1 MKKLFHIIIV
11 LFPMIAH
18 SQSWTEAFDLNDR
31 GWDLV
36 ADKDCSR
43 KNENGKYVLKTF
55 KEGSGQFS
63 FMPGFFDVTKDF
75 ILEASFIQ
83 RDGSINNGIG
93 LFWGYSGK
101 MYNEFI
107 FTTNGYYKLGEQGV
121 DEWVK
126 TDLIKPLNEENTL
139 RLEKK
144 GSSLSYFLNA
154 KLLTTNQV
162 ASYGFRAGFINYTN
176 MTLETDNFHFAQE
189 NKMKLAANMPT
200 GLVKEN
206 LGSGV
211 NSTTYDL
218 LPNISVDGR
227 MLYFVRKYHEQ
238 NVGGKED
245 ASDIWVSEWANGQW
259 STAKNVGVP
268 VNSSSVDN
276 LTAVSAG
283 NNTIFLIR
291 GS

>member
-1 MKKLFHIIIV
+1 MKKLFSFLLVLLPIIV
-11 LFPMIAH
+11 Y
-18 SQSWTEAFDLNDR
+18 SQSWTETFDSNNR
-31 GWDLV
+31 GWSLE

-43 KNENGKYVLKTF
+43 KIESGKYVLKTF
-55 KEGSGQFS
+55 KEGSGQFV
-63 FMPGFFDVTKDF
+63 FMPVFFEATKDF
-75 ILEASFIQ
+75 ILEATFIQ

-93 LFWGYSGK
+93 LFWGYAGK
-101 MYNEFI
+101 MYDEFI
-107 FTTNGYYKLGEQGV
+107 FTTNGYYKIGEQGV
-121 DEWVK
+121 DEWIKTDFVK
-126 TDLIKPLNEENTL
+126 TLNEENTL
-139 RLEKK
+139 RVEKK
-144 GSSLSYFLNA
+144 ATSLSYFLNG
-154 KLLTTNQV
+154 KFLITNQIT
-162 ASYGFRAGFINYTN
+162 SYGFRAGFINYTN
-176 MTLETDNFHFAQE
+176 MTLEADNFHFAQE
-189 NKMKLAANMPT
+189 NKLKIAANMPS